1 MKCMP
6 VWPLV
11 PLLLVVLGE
20 NSDADSEENC
30 FQLIPSTA
38 AVNHRRISQCL
49 RLEQRVTLGPGI
61 FLLPHGLKM
70 PPNSTLQGALAVGS
84 QKTSLNASLAS
95 RLLLAVPTAITH
107 PLLEVSSDSLV
118 SSVIL
123 DAGGKQRDATCCTSV
138 ISFIGNNSVISD
150 VEALG
155 SPAGIG
161 VLFESPTSRDNLVF
175 KMHVHRCYYGIVF
188 AHGLRSQVNTV
199 EQSTIEDIHCDAIS
213 FAGFGQ
219 VRRSVIRNSGF
230 ACGPPAFG
238 AGAGFFCKGNRY
250 GAQIEDSIV
259 SNTCGMSLDVDSCS
273 HLEVRN
279 NSFSNT
285 GYDWDRNLTH
295 CWGMPTAIL
304 LDSQMCSINYN
315 SMENSRPSNRI
326 RWSGDPH
333 QVYGQVAAPLFS
345 DLPEDNDTILNFALL
360 HRPNAMALPSIQN
373 DVSNNSF
380 FSRCDENNCTG
391 LAYFAGRGTGL
402 ESQRTPGHHW
412 GERLPKQPSE
422 FNGNVVSDSDVGSVR
437 CGENWYAA
445 AQPVCPEESDWPC
458 NLDDYLHPDQNFR
471 NDDCRDYIS
480 PTHQRFPP
488 GNGELR
494 NPLPL
499 APREDVSMYRRLRDF
514 AAWTPTSVSSPST
527 SAPSPFEPLSA

>member
-1 MKCMP
+1 MP

-11 PLLLVVLGE
+11 LLVLAVLGE
-20 NSDADSEENC
+20 NSDAISAQNC

-84 QKTSLNASLAS
+84 QKASLNASLAS
-95 RLLLAVPTAITH
+95 HLLLAVPTAITH
-107 PLLEVSSDSLV
+107 SLLEVSSDSLV

-123 DAGGKQRDATCCTSV
+123 DTGGKQRDATCCTSV
-138 ISFIGNNSVISD
+138 ISLVGNNTVISD
-150 VEALG
+150 VEVLG
-155 SPAGIG
+155 SRTGIG
-161 VLFESPTSRDNLVF
+161 VLFESPTSHDNLVF
-175 KMHVHRCYYGIVF
+175 KMHVHHCYYGIVF
-188 AHGLRSQVNTV
+188 AHGLRSHQVNTF
-199 EQSTIEDIHCDAIS
+199 EQSTIEDIDCDAIS

-259 SNTCGMSLDVDSCS
+259 SKTCGMSLDVDSCS
-273 HLEVRN
+273 HVEVRN
-279 NSFSNT
+279 NTFSNT

-304 LDSQMCSINYN
+304 LDSQMCSISYN

-333 QVYGQVAAPLFS
+333 QVYSQVAAPLFS
-345 DLPEDNDTILNFALL
+345 DLPEDNDTILNFAVL

-380 FSRCDENNCTG
+380 SSRCDENNCSG
-391 LAYFAGRGTGL
+391 VAYFVGRGTGL
-402 ESQRTPGHHW
+402 P
-412 GERLPKQPSE
+412 QPSE

-445 AQPVCPEESDWPC
+445 TQPVCPEESDWPC

-471 NDDCRDYIS
+471 NDNCRDYIS
-480 PTHQRFPP
+480 QTHQRFPP
-488 GNGELR
+488 GGGELR

-499 APREDVSMYRRLRDF
+499 APREDVSMYRRLQDF
-514 AAWTPTSVSSPST
+514 AAWTPTSVSSPLST
-527 SAPSPFEPLSA
+527 PTAPFQPLSA

>member
-107 PLLEVSSDSLV
+107 SLLEVSSDSLA

-175 KMHVHRCYYGIVF
+175 KMHVHHCYYGIVF
-188 AHGLRSQVNTV
+188 VDGLRSQVNTV
-199 EQSTIEDIHCDAIS
+199 EQSTIDDIHCDAIS

-238 AGAGFFCKGNRY
+238 AGAGFSAKE
-250 GAQIEDSIV
+250 I
-259 SNTCGMSLDVDSCS
+259 GMS
-273 HLEVRN
+273 
-279 NSFSNT
+279 
-285 GYDWDRNLTH
+285 
-295 CWGMPTAIL
+295 P
-304 LDSQMCSINYN
+304 
-315 SMENSRPSNRI
+315 NR
-326 RWSGDPH
+326 R
-333 QVYGQVAAPLFS
+333 
-345 DLPEDNDTILNFALL
+345 L
-360 HRPNAMALPSIQN
+360 HRFQHL
-373 DVSNNSF
+373 
-380 FSRCDENNCTG
+380 
-391 LAYFAGRGTGL
+391 
-402 ESQRTPGHHW
+402 GH
-412 GERLPKQPSE
+412 
-422 FNGNVVSDSDVGSVR
+422 V
-437 CGENWYAA
+437 
-445 AQPVCPEESDWPC
+445 
-458 NLDDYLHPDQNFR
+458 
-471 NDDCRDYIS
+471 
-480 PTHQRFPP
+480 T
-488 GNGELR
+488 
-494 NPLPL
+494 
-499 APREDVSMYRRLRDF
+499 
-514 AAWTPTSVSSPST
+514 
-527 SAPSPFEPLSA
+527 